1 MRVLWALI
9 KDYLPEAIV
18 FLLVMGLNQKESKAL
33 PTIGM
38 FKSGYHRFFSSPI
51 FYNVLIGSFGEN
63 VRTTLVVSH
72 GVALNIGEELHADV
86 PLILKS
92 ECRTTSRVIGY
103 AGKL

>member
-33 PTIGM
+33 PAIGM

-63 VRTTLVVSH
+63 VRTIPAVSH
-72 GVALNIGEELHADV
+72 GIVFNIGMEW
-86 PLILKS
+86 K
-92 ECRTTSRVIGY
+92 R
-103 AGKL
+103 